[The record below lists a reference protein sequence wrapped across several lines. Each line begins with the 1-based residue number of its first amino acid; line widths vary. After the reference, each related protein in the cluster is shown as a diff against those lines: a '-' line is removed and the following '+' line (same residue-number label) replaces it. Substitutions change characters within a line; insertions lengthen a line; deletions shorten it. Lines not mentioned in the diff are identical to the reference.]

1 VGFLCRSFER
11 FVLHWAEVMNRH
23 VVMKGST
30 QTTIRAHINIFLG
43 SVALLFA
50 ATATAGVILKI
61 DIANPDVIEFIA
73 TEVSSEIDN
82 NTYVYAEG
90 VTLLGFF
97 GTSALGIE
105 AGMSGTLAVPLEGF
119 DLYYDGIFSDSI
131 DLELFVVVDE
141 DGDPATVEIQEF
153 TQSSRAFSG
162 TSTLTGF
169 DSIDRM
175 RGVGSTGDI
184 VAGYAKSDNG
194 VSKPIGQWEI
204 IDSSNTAVDPALI
217 WLLLRPQ
224 VLDEE

>member
-1 VGFLCRSFER
+1 
-11 FVLHWAEVMNRH
+11 
-23 VVMKGST
+23 MKGST

-73 TEVSSEIDN
+73 TEVSSQIDN

-97 GTSALGIE
+97 GTSAPGIE
-105 AGMSGTLAVPLEGF
+105 AGMSGTLAVPHEDF
-119 DLYYDGIFSDSI
+119 NLYYDEIFSESN
-131 DLELFVVVDE
+131 DLELFVAVDE
-141 DGDPATVEIQEF
+141 DDADDPATVEIQEF

>member
-1 VGFLCRSFER
+1 
-11 FVLHWAEVMNRH
+11 
-23 VVMKGST
+23 
-30 QTTIRAHINIFLG
+30 
-43 SVALLFA
+43 
-50 ATATAGVILKI
+50 
-61 DIANPDVIEFIA
+61 
-73 TEVSSEIDN
+73 
-82 NTYVYAEG
+82 
-90 VTLLGFF
+90 
-97 GTSALGIE
+97 
-105 AGMSGTLAVPLEGF
+105 MSGTLAVPHEDF
-119 DLYYDGIFSDSI
+119 NLYYDEIFSESN
-131 DLELFVVVDE
+131 DLELFVAVDE
-141 DGDPATVEIQEF
+141 DDADDPATVEIQEF